1 MLGAMARAR
10 HTAYTSGP
18 IYMDVELET
27 VLCGKHRHETMC
39 KKYERKK
46 RQNMD
51 VSAQGR
57 PAPAHEAFAV

>member
-1 MLGAMARAR
+1 LELW
-10 HTAYTSGP
+10 HEQDIQLTWTH
-18 IYMDVELET
+18 IDIELET
-27 VLCGKHRHETMC
+27 VFCDRHRDETMHVQ
-39 KKYERKK
+39 YERKK